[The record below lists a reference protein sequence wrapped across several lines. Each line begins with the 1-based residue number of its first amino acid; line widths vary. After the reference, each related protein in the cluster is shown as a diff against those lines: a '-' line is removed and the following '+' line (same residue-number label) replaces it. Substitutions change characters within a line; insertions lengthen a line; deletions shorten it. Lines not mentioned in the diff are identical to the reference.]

1 MKRKKKRKI
10 IRGVR
15 RIRIR
20 DREKEKGIQCGGMPP
35 QTAICPP
42 FGVHPR
48 TFYHK
53 ISKKLLK
60 RGKNCCIMFRLKNLH
75 SGENI

>member
-42 FGVHPR
+42 FGVHPAPFIIKSR
-48 TFYHK
+48 
-53 ISKKLLK
+53 
-60 RGKNCCIMFRLKNLH
+60 KN
-75 SGENI
+75 S